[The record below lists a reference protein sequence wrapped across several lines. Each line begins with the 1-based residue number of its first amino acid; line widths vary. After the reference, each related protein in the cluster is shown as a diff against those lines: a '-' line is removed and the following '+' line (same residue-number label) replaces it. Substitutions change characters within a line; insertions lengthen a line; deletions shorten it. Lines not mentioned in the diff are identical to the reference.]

1 MPSPAHLRSFHAATA
16 HIRRIVAQADWD
28 ARPTFCYRL
37 RVALREALADI
48 RRNDDIDQ
56 RARAVIRAAEHYA
69 NALRPNFTPS
79 PVELMARIDE
89 LEIAGVAAIE
99 PRICGRARAA

>member
-1 MPSPAHLRSFHAATA
+1 MQSVSGLQSFRAATA
-16 HIRRIVAQADWD
+16 HVRRIIAQADWD

-48 RRNDDIDQ
+48 SRSDEIDQ
-56 RARAVIRAAEHYA
+56 RSRAVVRAAEHFS

-79 PVELMARIDE
+79 SVELTARVDE
-89 LEIAGVAAIE
+89 LEVAGFAAIE
-99 PRICGRARAA
+99 SQMLDHTRAA

>member
-1 MPSPAHLRSFHAATA
+1 MQSVSRLQSFRAATA
-16 HIRRIVAQADWD
+16 HVRRIIAQADWD

-48 RRNDDIDQ
+48 GRSDDIDQ
-56 RARAVIRAAEHYA
+56 RSRAVIRAAEQFA

-79 PVELMARIDE
+79 RVELTARVDE
-89 LEIAGVAAIE
+89 LEVAGCAAIE
-99 PRICGRARAA
+99 SQTLDHARAA